1 MGWRVGDLPSPSL
14 GSALGLLP
22 CPNCNQLEI
31 FFKSHPIEPFE
42 IKICLLM
49 GNLHFIV
56 KRELSSFLALAANPG
71 RVLVGA
77 PLPRC
82 PWAAGWFPASGHRG
96 FLGAPRNLREPTAM
110 ERCPAKKIRRSCSR
124 GTGPRI
130 VEGPRQHPQARL
142 RSHCT
147 LPAPWPEPLTHGA
160 ALGLHPGAAS
170 RA

>member
-71 RVLVGA
+71 RVLVGGGTEQGLAKGDGMPSLHA
-77 PLPRC
+77 PHPLRGKLRREKRHGPEDL
-82 PWAAGWFPASGHRG
+82 G
-96 FLGAPRNLREPTAM
+96 FLLPPHSMQVEGVQQGAP
-110 ERCPAKKIRRSCSR
+110 
-124 GTGPRI
+124 PRPPGWQ
-130 VEGPRQHPQARL
+130 VGMRKEGR
-142 RSHCT
+142 
-147 LPAPWPEPLTHGA
+147 
-160 ALGLHPGAAS
+160 
-170 RA
+170 